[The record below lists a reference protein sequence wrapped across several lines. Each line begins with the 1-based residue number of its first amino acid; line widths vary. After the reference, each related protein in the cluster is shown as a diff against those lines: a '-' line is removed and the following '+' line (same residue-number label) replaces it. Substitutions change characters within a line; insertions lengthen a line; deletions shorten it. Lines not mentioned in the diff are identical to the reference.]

1 MNKLLFV
8 GPLLALLSRGGF
20 FVRAL
25 AMALRVLAAL
35 IVLFSLTTFFHAGRL
50 LFELPVHAIL
60 GGVFFE
66 IFLVLAV
73 YASVHVLLIRSRHIE
88 SLGDGDHAAL
98 RAAPLLFR
106 LAGELYTAF
115 VGLMAIG
122 GGIFVWF
129 TGMSQNKILN
139 SFLRTLFPTVR
150 DNPTFMSGMEFML
163 SGLLM
168 SVAVLVVTYL
178 FADLVE
184 VWSKRAGEAVPAANG
199 QRSVDPYKTRFGS

>member
-1 MNKLLFV
+1 MNKLLFI
-8 GPLLALLSRGGF
+8 GPLLALLARGDF

-35 IVLFSLTTFFHAGRL
+35 IVLFSLTTFFHAGRM

-73 YASVHVLLIRSRHIE
+73 YAAVHVLLIRARHVE
-88 SLGDGDHAAL
+88 SLGEGDHAAL

-106 LAGELYTAF
+106 LGGELYATF

-139 SFLRTLFPTVR
+139 SFLHALFPTVR

-168 SVAVLVVTYL
+168 SIAVLVITYL
-178 FADLVE
+178 LADLIE
-184 VWSKRAGEAVPAANG
+184 VWSRRTGDAAQISSG
-199 QRSVDPYKTRFGS
+199 QRPGESYKSRFGS

>member
-8 GPLLALLSRGGF
+8 GPLLALLARGDF

-35 IVLFSLTTFFHAGRL
+35 TVLFSLTTFFHAGRL

-73 YASVHVLLIRSRHIE
+73 YASVHVLLIRARHVE
-88 SLGDGDHAAL
+88 SLGEGDHAAL
-98 RAAPLLFR
+98 RAAPLIFR
-106 LAGELYTAF
+106 LGGELYAVF

-129 TGMSQNKILN
+129 TGMSQNKIIN
-139 SFLRTLFPTVR
+139 SFLRALFPTVR

-168 SVAVLVVTYL
+168 SVAVLVTTYL
-178 FADLVE
+178 LADMIE
-184 VWSKRAGEAVPAANG
+184 IWSRRAGETAQTTNG
-199 QRSVDPYKTRFGS
+199 QRAADTYKSRFGS

>member
-1 MNKLLFV
+1 MNKLLFI
-8 GPLLALLSRGGF
+8 GPLLALLARGDF

-35 IVLFSLTTFFHAGRL
+35 TVLFSLTTFFHAGRL

-73 YASVHVLLIRSRHIE
+73 YASVHVLLIRARHVE
-88 SLGDGDHAAL
+88 SLGEGDHAAL

-106 LAGELYTAF
+106 LGGELYAAF

-129 TGMSQNKILN
+129 TGMSQNKIIN
-139 SFLRTLFPTVR
+139 SFLRALFPTMR

-168 SVAVLVVTYL
+168 SVAVLVITYL
-178 FADLVE
+178 LADLIE
-184 VWSKRAGEAVPAANG
+184 VWSKRAGDAAQMSGG
-199 QRSVDPYKTRFGS
+199 QRPGDVYKSRFGS

>member
-1 MNKLLFV
+1 MNKLLFI
-8 GPLLALLSRGGF
+8 GPLLALLARGDF

-35 IVLFSLTTFFHAGRL
+35 TVLFSLTTFFHAGRL

-66 IFLVLAV
+66 VFLVLAV
-73 YASVHVLLIRSRHIE
+73 YAAVHVLLIRSRHIE
-88 SLGDGDHAAL
+88 SLGEGDHAAL

-106 LAGELYTAF
+106 LGGELYAAF

-129 TGMSQNKILN
+129 TGMSQNKMLN
-139 SFLRTLFPTVR
+139 SFLHALFPTVR
-150 DNPTFMSGMEFML
+150 DNPTFMSGLEFML

-178 FADLVE
+178 LADLIE
-184 VWSKRAGEAVPAANG
+184 VWSKRAGDVAQMSSG
-199 QRSVDPYKTRFGS
+199 QRSGEPYKSRFGS

>member
-1 MNKLLFV
+1 M
-8 GPLLALLSRGGF
+8 S
-20 FVRAL
+20 
-25 AMALRVLAAL
+25 LRVLAAL
-35 IVLFSLTTFFHAGRL
+35 LVLFSLTTFFHAGRL
-50 LFELPVHAIL
+50 LFQLPVHAIL

-73 YASVHVLLIRSRHIE
+73 YAAVHVLLIRSRHIE
-88 SLGDGDHAAL
+88 SLGEGGHGAL

-106 LAGELYTAF
+106 AGGELYAFF

-139 SFLRTLFPTVR
+139 SFLQSFFPTVR
-150 DNPTFMSGMEFML
+150 DNPTFMSGIEFML
-163 SGLLM
+163 SGLFM

-178 FADLVE
+178 LADVVE
-184 VWSKRAGEAVPAANG
+184 VWIKRSGDVVQQPNG
-199 QRSVDPYKTRFGS
+199 QRPADSYKSRFGS